1 MQAFFI
7 PTFDALM
14 FFGLSVLEVWHFL
27 VFVSLQN
34 PHNQPE
40 AGVQKVKLCLWP
52 ALRVY
57 FKCFLLMQA
66 NYLVWPALQII
77 NFRFVPL
84 QVFLFDLYEMQ
95 YQVLFT
101 TVGVFFWNIFLSDVA
116 NRRGKT
122 TATHKKD

>member
-1 MQAFFI
+1 MFFDQAFFI
-7 PTFDALM
+7 PIFDALM
-14 FFGLSVLEVWHFL
+14 FFGLSVLE
-27 VFVSLQN
+27 N

-40 AGVQKVKLCLWP
+40 AGVEKVKLCLWP
-52 ALRVY
+52 ALR
-57 FKCFLLMQA
+57 A

-84 QVFLFDLYEMQ
+84 Q

-122 TATHKKD
+122 TATHKRD